1 MIRHSKSFF
10 ISMVI
15 HILLLLLVIYTYK
28 TYFTDKKEVSKA
40 RVCIKLCD
48 LKQEKEL
55 TKIETKKI
63 QKPKPKVK
71 QKKIKKKEKPK
82 AIKPKVLIIPVIK
95 KIVEPEII
103 EEVNV
108 ELINEPIVT
117 VIQPVIAQKTLQE
130 LENERRIRNE
140 KITKEYVK
148 LNTQEISRLLREN
161 LYYPRSARKRGVTG
175 KIMVKFNLKKNADVC
190 DVHILKSNSDI
201 LSRAAKKTIESL
213 AGKFPKPQ
221 EDITLHIPI
230 SYSLK

>member
-40 RVCIKLCD
+40 MVCIKLCD

-108 ELINEPIVT
+108 EPINEPIVT

-221 EDITLHIPI
+221 KDITLHIPI